1 MESPLDTSALTE
13 PLAPS
18 EIPDPPRSGAALV
31 VLLLALVFLGAGA
44 GATLW
49 AFPLDPDG
57 GPRFALTLLV
67 IGLAMA
73 GVCLWMALALRRK
86 ARERATLRH
95 RLQRFAAANHRTLL
109 LDQPAPRLPG
119 LLFGHGTQQSTTEAL
134 RWTACRPVEV
144 GNYRFV
150 VGRGRNARIFDG
162 GYLAISA
169 GGPLPPL
176 VLEPARARGILRRH
190 LVPPPS
196 SFGASTVRSA
206 DGTAFRLWAPAERA
220 AEAAAFLTG
229 PRLDLLTRHARD
241 LEVADATVV
250 VYSAAPLLTADP
262 GLWAWIEEVVAALQ
276 PDDVGQRPHLMR
288 EKLLPGGE
296 GVRPIL
302 PEHFETDRPE
312 H

>member
-18 EIPDPPRSGAALV
+18 EVPDPPHSGAAP
-31 VLLLALVFLGAGA
+31 AVFLLSLLFLAAGA
-44 GATLW
+44 AATW
-49 AFPLDPDG
+49 WSFPLDLDG
-57 GPRFALTLLV
+57 GPRLALTLL
-67 IGLAMA
+67 IIALAMA

-95 RLQRFAAANHRTLL
+95 RLQRFAAANHRTFL

-119 LLFGHGTQQSTTEAL
+119 LLFGPGTQQTTTEAL
-134 RWTACRPVEV
+134 RWTARRPVEV

-150 VGRGRNARIFDG
+150 VGRGRSTRIFDG
-162 GYLAISA
+162 GYLAIRT

-196 SFGASTVRSA
+196 SFGASTVRTA

-241 LEVADATVV
+241 LEVADGTVLA
-250 VYSAAPLLTADP
+250 YSAAPLLTADP

-288 EKLLPGGE
+288 EELLPGGE

-302 PEHFETDRPE
+302 AEDLEADRPE